1 MNNPKLLIY
10 NSEVLFNI
18 FNELR
23 GFLNFTLIS
32 MKKEE
37 FLNLSLNDSENYLIL
52 TKENLNISNQLI
64 VNEYPIKFT
73 KLLEKINTE
82 LLRKKFKK
90 QSNIKVGNYII
101 DINSR
106 QISLNDLCLK
116 LTEKEVNTILYLSK
130 KDVSITIDELQ
141 EKVWG
146 YQIDLETHT
155 VETHI
160 HRLRKKLGEKF
171 KDKDLIISTKN
182 GYQIKKNKFAKELFS
197 KI

>member
-82 LLRKKFKK
+82 LLRK
-90 QSNIKVGNYII
+90 I
-101 DINSR
+101 
-106 QISLNDLCLK
+106 
-116 LTEKEVNTILYLSK
+116 
-130 KDVSITIDELQ
+130 
-141 EKVWG
+141 
-146 YQIDLETHT
+146 
-155 VETHI
+155 
-160 HRLRKKLGEKF
+160 
-171 KDKDLIISTKN
+171 
-182 GYQIKKNKFAKELFS
+182 
-197 KI
+197 

>member
-90 QSNIKVGNYII
+90 
-101 DINSR
+101 
-106 QISLNDLCLK
+106 
-116 LTEKEVNTILYLSK
+116 
-130 KDVSITIDELQ
+130 
-141 EKVWG
+141 
-146 YQIDLETHT
+146 
-155 VETHI
+155 
-160 HRLRKKLGEKF
+160 
-171 KDKDLIISTKN
+171 
-182 GYQIKKNKFAKELFS
+182 
-197 KI
+197 

>member
-1 MNNPKLLIY
+1 
-10 NSEVLFNI
+10 
-18 FNELR
+18 
-23 GFLNFTLIS
+23 

-82 LLRKKFKK
+82 LLRKFKK

-116 LTEKEVNTILYLSK
+116 LTEKEVNTAFIYQ
-130 KDVSITIDELQ
+130 KDVSIISTN
-141 EKVWG
+141 
-146 YQIDLETHT
+146 Y
-155 VETHI
+155 
-160 HRLRKKLGEKF
+160 RKKLGDTK
-171 KDKDLIISTKN
+171 LI
-182 GYQIKKNKFAKELFS
+182 
-197 KI
+197 

>member
-10 NSEVLFNI
+10 NSEVLFDI
-18 FNELR
+18 FDELKD
-23 GFLNFTLIS
+23 FLNFNLIN
-32 MKKEE
+32 MKKED
-37 FLNLSLNDSENYLIL
+37 FLDLSFNESENYLIL
-52 TKENLNISNQLI
+52 TKTNLKISNQLI

-82 LLRKKFKK
+82 FLKKKFNK
-90 QSNIKVGNYII
+90 QSNIKVANYII

-106 QISLNDLCLK
+106 QISLNNLSLK

-130 KDVSITIDELQ
+130 NDEVTIDELQ
-141 EKVWG
+141 ERVWR

-160 HRLRKKLGEKF
+160 HRLRKKIREKF
-171 KDKDLIISTKN
+171 KDKNLIVSTKN
-182 GYQIKKNKFAKELFS
+182 GYQIKKK
-197 KI
+197 